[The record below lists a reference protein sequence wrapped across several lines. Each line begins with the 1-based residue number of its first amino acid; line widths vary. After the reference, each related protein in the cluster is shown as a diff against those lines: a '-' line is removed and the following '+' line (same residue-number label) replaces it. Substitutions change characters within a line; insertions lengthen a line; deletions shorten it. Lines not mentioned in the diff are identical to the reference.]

1 MSGADINWGAER
13 ELKVEMNRRGFLSW
27 AGSAASALV
36 VGPHVELPVR
46 TSVAVP
52 AGPAA
57 AVLQSAE
64 WRQLVSHELAAG
76 DVLTWNGTAPSNE
89 RVICLFAFDA
99 MLSHDAGHERFAPE
113 EAVGG
118 GL

>member
-36 VGPHVELPVR
+36 VGPHVELPKR

-57 AVLQSAE
+57 AILQSAE
-64 WRQLVSHELAAG
+64 WRLVAHE
-76 DVLTWNGTAPSNE
+76 
-89 RVICLFAFDA
+89 ILFCDTPALSSGGGMAFVFDA
-99 MLSHDAGHERFAPE
+99 LLDE
-113 EAVGG
+113 EW
-118 GL
+118 